1 MNNTFQRIQST
12 WTLRQAQ
19 CKHIS
24 IQYKLKKKLME
35 NTEKWYVYLLLCDE
49 KTYYVGITNNLLL
62 RTRNHREKNSLFTL
76 RFNKI
81 KLVYC
86 ESYDS
91 KYQAAKREK
100 QLKGWSRAKKQKLI
114 DRTLGINT
122 CTKIVEEILGDE
134 NLI

>member
-1 MNNTFQRIQST
+1 
-12 WTLRQAQ
+12 
-19 CKHIS
+19 
-24 IQYKLKKKLME
+24 ME